1 MPKSKRTS
9 SSSVKSSPKG
19 NATGLVVGS
28 SVVLKGE
35 ISNAKEVSID
45 GVADVQLTAEKILIG
60 KTGKVTGNITAQS
73 AEVMGSLS
81 GDVTVSN
88 TLTIHSEGSISGK
101 VAYKMLD
108 IKLGGQIKG
117 DIQAISGSSVSAPQQ
132 NKAMLSSKSVSAPQ
146 QNKAT
151 VSSKS

>member
-1 MPKSKRTS
+1 MPKSKRTT

-45 GVADVQLTAEKILIG
+45 GIADVQLTAEKIVIG
-60 KTGKVTGNITAQS
+60 RTGKVTGNIKAQS
-73 AEVMGSLS
+73 AQVMGSLS

-88 TLTIHSEGSISGK
+88 TLTIHSEGSIAGK

-117 DIQAISGSSVSAPQQ
+117 DIQAIGSSPVSA
-132 NKAMLSSKSVSAPQ
+132 SAPQ